1 MFSCA
6 IALAASATEML
17 HAFSQTGSLDIFV
30 ISLGIQTFAVIM
42 AMRMLVHEQT
52 SNPIPSTPLL
62 LFWLTVILLSA
73 LRLRTAIAIGMI
85 VGEQTVVTTI
95 GVYIAASLATFV
107 LELQSKEEAFYSP
120 TLTSAS
126 DSDNAA
132 MTRPP
137 EEYVNIFSRLTFSW
151 MTPLVNTGYKRP
163 LEMADIWDLGPLYN
177 AKAITQR
184 FYDNWDQEMLHE
196 NPSLLRAMFR
206 TYWRSWALGG
216 IYKVGR
222 DMSSFL
228 NPILLSRLIGFVG
241 KYGTIEA
248 EPIEYGY
255 FYAIAIFVVAIV
267 RTLTLEQHWYQNQ
280 RLKCQLMAGNP
291 AIIYQK
297 MTRLSSESRQKY
309 DVGSIVTHMSVDSVR
324 VMEFLG
330 NQSHN
335 LWSAPVQVITSLY
348 LLHQTLGWSMLAG
361 VAVMIISSPLST
373 QISRGMSA
381 VNKQLMKYRD
391 ERLSI
396 IDEVL
401 SGIKVIK
408 LYAWEASF
416 IQRIAD
422 VRKRLE
428 LTKIRH
434 YGYMQ
439 AVFNFVMTLVPF
451 AVSFTTF
458 TLHCLI
464 NGGSASAL
472 TPQNVFVALTLFN
485 MLRSPLSQCSAVIPA
500 LLEAMVSYNRLRIFF
515 TADEIDTTSIDFKPY
530 NRNSPDSS
538 SDDVL
543 VSVVNGTFK
552 WNNSDVQP
560 TLSDIELECK
570 RSELVAVIGKVGS
583 GKSSLLSAI
592 LGEMVKSSG
601 EVTVTGSIAYAP
613 QQPWI
618 LNATLRDNILFGHC
632 FEQEFYNRVIE
643 VCALGPDLEM
653 LPAGDMTEI
662 GENGI
667 NLSGGQKARVSLA
680 RAVYA
685 RADIYIL
692 DDPLAAVDA
701 YVGRHIFTHV
711 LGPQG
716 ILRSR
721 ARILV
726 TNAVQYLSRVDRV
739 IMLRNGKIAESG
751 SFINLMEGSGD
762 VYEFVHR
769 FIDSTDHFGANSST
783 YSRNGGG
790 SSSSSMVSVSEFESG
805 YAIPVSTNRSL
816 LTVGATAGHRA
827 AEEAF
832 GYAIVDPGQGN
843 QAEAAA
849 DAPSGQTITVETKQQ
864 GKVDWGIYQTYARA
878 CGHRNVAIFGGALLL
893 AAISN
898 ILANFWLK
906 NWASSNTKT
915 EATGETTEVTFTAVF
930 YYLGVYGLLGMTG
943 AMLTL
948 VQSLY
953 LWTRCAYN
961 ASEIIHENLL
971 HGVLR
976 SPMSFFDTTPLGRII
991 NRFSTDIRGC
1001 DEQLPRSASVMV
1013 SALITVISGILV
1025 IGFSMP
1031 PMLFLIVPLMFVYRQ
1046 LQQRYLFSNRDSRR
1060 LMTINKSPIFS
1071 HFQESING
1079 ISTIRAYRQQS
1090 RFTEGNEYRLTF
1102 YTRAFFTNMA
1112 LYRWLSLR
1120 LETLGNIIVFG
1131 TTLFQIV
1138 ALHFYDYGNAG
1149 LAGLTMSYAFEVINS
1164 LNWSAR
1170 SITDVETNM
1179 ISLERSIEY
1188 SQLPPEAPD
1197 VIEDNRPAES
1207 WPAHGMIEFIDYSMR
1222 YRKGLDLVLK
1232 NLSFTVLPMQKIGI
1246 VGRTGAGK
1254 SSLTLALF
1262 RIIEAASGK
1271 ILIDGQD
1278 ISQYGLYDVRSKLSI
1293 IPQDPVLFAGSVRK
1307 NLDPFGNY
1315 TDQQIWSALEH
1326 AHLAELVRSKGEGLD
1341 YKVLKDGDNFSVG
1354 QRQLICLARALL
1366 RHSKVLVLDEATAA
1380 IDNETD
1386 AIIQQTIRK
1395 EFQNCTVLT
1404 IAHRLNTVMDSDM
1417 ILVIDNGMV
1426 AEYDTPENLL
1436 ANRYSIFTSLV
1447 SEAAIRRH

>member
-1 MFSCA
+1 MFTCT
-6 IALAASATEML
+6 IALAASAAEML
-17 HAFSQTGSLDIFV
+17 HAFSQTGALDIFV
-30 ISLGIQTFAVIM
+30 ISLGIQTFAAAM
-42 AMRMLVHEQT
+42 AIRMLVHEQT

-73 LRLRTAIAIGMI
+73 MRLRTAIAIGM
-85 VGEQTVVTTI
+85 VGSNQTVVAII
-95 GVYIAASLATFV
+95 GVYLVATLATFI

-151 MTPLVNTGYKRP
+151 ITPLVNTGYKRP

-184 FYDNWDQEMLHE
+184 FYDNWEHEMEHE
-196 NPSLLRAMFR
+196 NPSLIRAMTR
-206 TYWRSWALGG
+206 TYWHSWVLGG
-216 IYKVGR
+216 IYKIGR

-255 FYAIAIFVVAIV
+255 FYAIAIFVVAFM

-309 DVGSIVTHMSVDSVR
+309 GVGSIVTHMSVDSLR
-324 VMEFLG
+324 IMEFLG

-335 LWSAPVQVITSLY
+335 LWSAPMQVITSLY
-348 LLHQTLGWSMLAG
+348 LLYQTLGWSMLAG
-361 VAVMIISSPLST
+361 VAIMVISSPLST
-373 QISRGMSA
+373 HISHGMGA
-381 VNKQLMKYRD
+381 VNKKLMEYRD
-391 ERLSI
+391 QRLKI
-396 IDEVL
+396 MDEVL
-401 SGIKVIK
+401 SGIKAIK
-408 LYAWEASF
+408 LYAWEAMF

-422 VRKRLE
+422 VRNRLE
-428 LTKIRH
+428 LSKTRH

-439 AVFNFVMTLVPF
+439 ALFYFVMTLVPF

-458 TLHCLI
+458 SLHCLI

-485 MLRSPLSQCSAVIPA
+485 MLRAPLSQCSAVIPS
-500 LLEAMVSYNRLRIFF
+500 LLEAMVSYNRLRLFF
-515 TADEIDTTSIDFKPY
+515 LADEIDATSVDFKTY

-543 VSVVNGTFK
+543 VSVSSGTFK
-552 WNNSDVQP
+552 WNNSDTQP
-560 TLSDIELECK
+560 ALSDIDLECK

-583 GKSSLLSAI
+583 GKSSLVSAI
-592 LGEMVKSSG
+592 LGEMVKDSG
-601 EVTVTGSIAYAP
+601 NATVTGSIAYAP

-632 FEQEFYNRVIE
+632 YEQDFYNRVIE

-739 IMLRNGKIAESG
+739 VMLRDGTVAESG
-751 SFINLMEGSGD
+751 SFINLMEGSGH

-769 FIDSTDHFGANSST
+769 FIDGADHFGANSST

-790 SSSSSMVSVSEFESG
+790 SSSSSIVSVSEFESS

-816 LTVGATAGHRA
+816 LTVGVTASRRAT
-827 AEEAF
+827 EEAF
-832 GYAIVDPGQGN
+832 GYATVDPGQGSRA
-843 QAEAAA
+843 AEET
-849 DAPSGQTITVETKQQ
+849 PSGQTITVETKQQ
-864 GKVDWGIYQTYARA
+864 GKVEWSIYQTYARA
-878 CGHRNVAIFGGALLL
+878 CGHRNVVIFGGALLL
-893 AAISN
+893 AATSN

-915 EATGETTEVTFTAVF
+915 ESIGETTEITFGTVS
-930 YYLGVYGLLGMTG
+930 YYLGIYGLLGMTG

-953 LWTRCAYN
+953 LWTRCAFN
-961 ASEIIHENLL
+961 ASKIIHENLL

-1001 DEQLPRSASVMV
+1001 DEQLPRSTSVLV
-1013 SALITVISGILV
+1013 SAMITVISGILV

-1031 PMLFLIVPLMFVYRQ
+1031 PMLFLIVPLTFVYRQ

-1060 LMTINKSPIFS
+1060 LMQINKSPIFS

-1079 ISTIRAYRQQS
+1079 ISTIRAYRQQA

-1179 ISLERSIEY
+1179 ISLERSVEY
-1188 SQLPPEAPD
+1188 AQLPSEAPEI
-1197 VIEDNRPAES
+1197 IEDNRPAES
-1207 WPAHGMIEFIDYSMR
+1207 WPAHGMIEFINYSTR
-1222 YRKGLDLVLK
+1222 YRRGLDLVLRDI
-1232 NLSFTVLPMQKIGI
+1232 SFCVLPMQKVGI

-1262 RIIEAASGK
+1262 RIIEATSGK

-1307 NLDPFGNY
+1307 NLDPFGNFS
-1315 TDQQIWSALEH
+1315 DQQIWSALEH
-1326 AHLAELVRSKGEGLD
+1326 AHLAEVVRSKGEGLD
-1341 YKVLKDGDNFSVG
+1341 YAVLKDGDNFSVG

-1366 RHSKVLVLDEATAA
+1366 KRAKVLVLDEATAA

-1386 AIIQQTIRK
+1386 AIIQQTIRR
-1395 EFQNCTVLT
+1395 EFRDCTVLT

-1426 AEYDTPENLL
+1426 AEYDTPDNLL

-1447 SEAAIRRH
+1447 SEASIRRH

>member
-1 MFSCA
+1 TGA
-6 IALAASATEML
+6 I
-17 HAFSQTGSLDIFV
+17 DIFV
-30 ISLGIQTFAVIM
+30 ISLAIQTFAAVM
-42 AMRMLVHEQT
+42 AIRMLVHEQT
-52 SNPIPSTPLL
+52 FNPIPSTPLL
-62 LFWLTVILLSA
+62 LFWLTVILLSTM
-73 LRLRTAIAIGMI
+73 RLRTAIAIGMI
-85 VGEQTVVTTI
+85 GINQTAVASI
-95 GVYIAASLATFV
+95 GVYLVATLATFV

-151 MTPLVNTGYKRP
+151 ITPLVNTGCKRP
-163 LEMADIWDLGPLYN
+163 LEIADIWDLGPLYN

-184 FYDNWDQEMLHE
+184 FYNNWEQEMQHE
-196 NPSLLRAMFR
+196 NPSLFRAMAR

-216 IYKVGR
+216 IYKIGR

-255 FYAIAIFVVAIV
+255 FYAIAIFVVAFM

-291 AIIYQK
+291 AVIYQK

-309 DVGSIVTHMSVDSVR
+309 DVGSIVTHMSVDALR
-324 VMEFLG
+324 IMEFLG

-335 LWSAPVQVITSLY
+335 LWSAPMQVVTSLY
-348 LLHQTLGWSMLAG
+348 LLYQTLGWSMLAG
-361 VAVMIISSPLST
+361 VAIMIISSPLST

-381 VNKQLMKYRD
+381 VNKKLMEYR
-391 ERLSI
+391 EQRLKI
-396 IDEVL
+396 MEEVL

-408 LYAWEASF
+408 LYAWEAMF

-422 VRKRLE
+422 VRNRLE
-428 LTKIRH
+428 LSKTRH

-439 AVFNFVMTLVPF
+439 ALFNFVMTLVPF

-458 TLHCLI
+458 SLHCLI

-485 MLRSPLSQCSAVIPA
+485 MLRAPLSQCSAVVPS

-515 TADEIDTTSIDFKPY
+515 TADEIDATSVEFKPY

-543 VSVVNGTFK
+543 VSVASGTFK
-552 WNNSDVQP
+552 WKNSDAQP
-560 TLSDIELECK
+560 TLSDIDLECK
-570 RSELVAVIGKVGS
+570 RCELVAVIGKVGS
-583 GKSSLLSAI
+583 GKSSLVSAI
-592 LGEMVKSSG
+592 LGEMVKDSG
-601 EVTVTGSIAYAP
+601 NVSVTGSIAYVP

-632 FEQEFYNRVIE
+632 FEEEFYNRVIE
-643 VCALGPDLEM
+643 VCALGPDLAI

-739 IMLRNGKIAESG
+739 IMLRDGAVVESG

-769 FIDSTDHFGANSST
+769 FIDGADHIGANSST

-790 SSSSSMVSVSEFESG
+790 SSSSSIVSVSEFESS

-816 LTVGATAGHRA
+816 LSVGVTSSHRA
-827 AEEAF
+827 TEEAF
-832 GYAIVDPGQGN
+832 GYATVDPGQGSRTT
-843 QAEAAA
+843 AE
-849 DAPSGQTITVETKQQ
+849 APSGQTITVETKQQ
-864 GKVDWGIYQTYARA
+864 GKVQWGVYQTYARA
-878 CGHRNVAIFGGALLL
+878 CGLRNVAIFGAALVL

-915 EATGETTEVTFTAVF
+915 EAYGESTEVTLRTVF
-930 YYLGVYGLLGMTG
+930 YYLGIYGLLGMTG
-943 AMLTL
+943 AIFTL

-1013 SALITVISGILV
+1013 SAMITVISGILV

-1031 PMLFLIVPLMFVYRQ
+1031 PMLFLIVPLTVIYRQ

-1060 LMTINKSPIFS
+1060 LMQINKSPIFS

-1090 RFTEGNEYRLTF
+1090 RFTEANEYRLTF

-1149 LAGLTMSYAFEVINS
+1149 LTGLTMSYAFEIINS

-1170 SITDVETNM
+1170 SITDVETSM

-1188 SQLPPEAPD
+1188 AQLPSEAPEI
-1197 VIEDNRPAES
+1197 IENNRPAES
-1207 WPAHGMIEFIDYSMR
+1207 WPAHGMIEFINYSTR
-1222 YRKGLDLVLK
+1222 YRRGLDLVLRDI
-1232 NLSFTVLPMQKIGI
+1232 SFCVLPMQKVGI

-1278 ISQYGLYDVRSKLSI
+1278 IAQYGLYDVRSKLSI

-1307 NLDPFGNY
+1307 NLDPFGNFS
-1315 TDQQIWSALEH
+1315 DQQIWSALEH
-1326 AHLAELVRSKGEGLD
+1326 AHLAEVVRSKGEGLD
-1341 YKVLKDGDNFSVG
+1341 YAVLKDGDNFSVG

-1366 RHSKVLVLDEATAA
+1366 KRAKILVLDEATAA

-1395 EFQNCTVLT
+1395 EFRNCTVLT

-1447 SEAAIRRH
+1447 SEASIRRH